1 MGSLR
6 LFSPYVL
13 IILFILL
20 FYLLSD
26 YHQEKI
32 TNFWCQGSLNGKP
45 CGLLIRF
52 RPIYKR
58 LKIQQRIK
66 GYNYQ
71 STI

>member
-26 YHQEKI
+26 YHQ
-32 TNFWCQGSLNGKP
+32 GK
-45 CGLLIRF
+45 
-52 RPIYKR
+52 
-58 LKIQQRIK
+58 
-66 GYNYQ
+66 NYQ
-71 STI
+71 FLVPRQPKRKTMWLIN